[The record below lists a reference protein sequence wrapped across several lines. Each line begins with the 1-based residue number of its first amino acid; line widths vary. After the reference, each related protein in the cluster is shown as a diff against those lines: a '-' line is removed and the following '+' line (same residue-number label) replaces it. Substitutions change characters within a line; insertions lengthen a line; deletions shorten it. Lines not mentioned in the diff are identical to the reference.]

1 MSRNAASDTSFEMK
15 IEKEKKP
22 SCCALLCQYLDRFF
36 SSLSIGK
43 VTSQFY
49 LEGNNTQGSCTG
61 GLLTI
66 LYLVIIGAITVG
78 ILMTAIMKE
87 KFSLR
92 DGDSGTL
99 DTTSIKLQTLFF
111 EDKYA

>member
-1 MSRNAASDTSFEMK
+1 MSRTGPSDNSFEIK
-15 IEKEKKP
+15 AEKEKKP
-22 SCCALLCQYLDRFF
+22 SCCSLLCQYLDRFF

-66 LYLVIIGAITVG
+66 LYFVIIGAITVG

-87 KFSLR
+87 NYSLR
-92 DGDSGTL
+92 DGDSGSLNTV
-99 DTTSIKLQTLFF
+99 IKFQHLFF
-111 EDKYA
+111 EDQYS

>member
-1 MSRNAASDTSFEMK
+1 MSRTAPIDNSFEMK
-15 IEKEKKP
+15 ADKEKKP
-22 SCCALLCQYLDRFF
+22 SCCSLLCQYLDRFF

-66 LYLVIIGAITVG
+66 LYFVIIGVITVG

-87 KFSLR
+87 NYSLR
-92 DGDSGTL
+92 DGESGTL
-99 DTTSIKLQTLFF
+99 DTTIKFQ
-111 EDKYA
+111 

>member
-1 MSRNAASDTSFEMK
+1 MK

>member
-1 MSRNAASDTSFEMK
+1 MSRTAPSDNSFEIK
-15 IEKEKKP
+15 AEKEKKP
-22 SCCALLCQYLDRFF
+22 SCCSLLCQYLDRFF

-66 LYLVIIGAITVG
+66 FYFVIIGAITVG

-87 KFSLR
+87 NYSLR
-92 DGDSGTL
+92 DGDSESL
-99 DTTSIKLQTLFF
+99 DTVIKFQQLFF
-111 EDKYA
+111 EDQY